1 MREPFLFA
9 SSRKAGLGAAIVV
22 ALACLGGCQEN
33 DVALTE
39 SGPSIDG
46 STDGVGGEGHEKEG
60 GPDDSAGT
68 RDGSGT
74 DPGQGTPMRP
84 QLTNEQASHYTI
96 LKYFERGGDLAAPV
110 TDNWDPTDGIGD
122 VTILTPRFTVAPSG
136 GTHTTVQSAIDAAVS
151 AGGSDRIDIAVAPGT
166 YRGMVCVPAS
176 APPLTLYGTD
186 PDPTATVIVN
196 DAYSG
201 KTKANG
207 ESANPCNPNLSGTTY
222 GTSGSATFAVYA
234 NDFRAKSLTLSN
246 DTDEA
251 AVGAASGVQAV
262 ALMTQGDKLIFDNVR
277 VLGNQDTLYV
287 KSPGSAVVSRAYFKN
302 CYVEGDV
309 DFVFGRG
316 TVVLD
321 DCELKYLATR
331 VPAGSGNV
339 IAPSTDARNP
349 YGMLVIHSRFTAQG
363 AAAGTAYL
371 GRAWDEGA
379 GDLAGYAAAVATGIY
394 PNGQALIRDSVLDAQ
409 VRPLDPWRAAATTN
423 RPYSSTAGMYP
434 ANRLY
439 EHENTGPG
447 SAPR

>member
-1 MREPFLFA
+1 M
-9 SSRKAGLGAAIVV
+9 
-22 ALACLGGCQEN
+22 ACLGGCQES
-33 DVALTE
+33 DVGLTAE
-39 SGPSIDG
+39 AGAPKDA
-46 STDGVGGEGHEKEG
+46 TV
-60 GPDDSAGT
+60 DSAPPSDGPPDSG
-68 RDGSGT
+68 RDET
-74 DPGQGTPMRP
+74 ARP
-84 QLTNEQASHYTI
+84 QLTKEQASAYTI
-96 LKYFERGGDLAAPV
+96 LKYLERGGDLTAMS
-110 TDNWDPTDGIGD
+110 TDNWDPTAGIGD
-122 VTILTPRFTVAPSG
+122 VTTFTPRFTVAPIG
-136 GTHTTVQSAIDAAVS
+136 GTHMTVQSAIDAAVS
-151 AGGSDRIDIAVAPGT
+151 AGGTDRIDIAVAPGI

-176 APPLTLYGTD
+176 APPITLYGTD
-186 PDPTATVIVN
+186 SDPASTVIVN

-207 ESANPCNPNLSGTTY
+207 ESANPCNPNLNGTTY
-222 GTSGSATFAVYA
+222 GTSGSATFAAYA
-234 NDFRAKSLTLSN
+234 KDFRAKDLTFSN

-287 KSPGSAVVSRAYFKN
+287 KSPGVGVVSRAYFKN

-316 TVVLD
+316 TAVLD
-321 DCELKYLATR
+321 GCELKYLATR
-331 VPAGSGNV
+331 VPTGSGNV
-339 IAPSTDARNP
+339 LAPSTDARNP
-349 YGMLVIHSRFTAQG
+349 YGILVIHGRFTAQG
-363 AAAGTAYL
+363 APAGTAYL

-394 PNGQALIRDSVLDAQ
+394 PNGQALIRDSVLDVQ
-409 VRPLDPWRAAATTN
+409 IRPLDPWRAAATTN

-447 SAPR
+447 SAPRQSSLGGHF